1 MSTAIAINVP
11 RATCFA
17 WVWNGGARLL
27 KDRPSSS
34 RVRRLALADSSTD
47 EELMCRHR
55 DGESGAFDELVRRHR
70 RRVVA
75 FVARMG
81 VGQARSEE
89 ISSDVFLKLHR
100 AAPGYEPTARFTTY
114 LYTVAYRATLNVQ
127 DKASNRRERPV
138 GGSVELEEREAQ
150 GLKAVSDGAEAV
162 ENAVDSA
169 RALRRLDQEIS
180 ELTEDLRAPFLLYY
194 REGMSC
200 VEVAEC
206 LQARPEEIKGRLAY
220 ARRLIRERMADL
232 LAERRDSGQ

>member
-1 MSTAIAINVP
+1 
-11 RATCFA
+11 
-17 WVWNGGARLL
+17 
-27 KDRPSSS
+27 
-34 RVRRLALADSSTD
+34 
-47 EELMCRHR
+47 MCSHG

-81 VGQARSEE
+81 LGPARSEE

-100 AAPGYEPTARFTTY
+100 AAHGYQPTARFTTY
-114 LYTVAYRATLNVQ
+114 LYTVAYRATLNAQ
-127 DKASNRRERPV
+127 GKASNRRERPV
-138 GGSVELEEREAQ
+138 GGSVELEQSEAH
-150 GLKAVSDGAEAV
+150 GLRSASGGADAVDS
-162 ENAVDSA
+162 AVDSA
-169 RALRRLDQEIS
+169 RALRRLDREIS
-180 ELTEDLRAPFLLYY
+180 ELSEDLRAPFLLYY

-232 LAERRDSGQ
+232 LAERRGWGQ